1 MDPGERG
8 NLGRHLA
15 NLAGEML
22 LCQLA
27 PLGLGLRIKWEYI
40 EHSSRDTQK
49 TSGPPCSLRRFAQVD

>member
-1 MDPGERG
+1 MGPGERG

-15 NLAGEML
+15 NLAGEMP

-40 EHSSRDTQK
+40 EYTRAGTLEEPAGHQAR
-49 TSGPPCSLRRFAQVD
+49 